1 MKHHLNVIIIA
12 LRVVLFAAA
21 VVSIYNMIRAFGFIE
36 EGNPIEVNK
45 FFLDYFTPLEKIEF
59 NDIEWLGARYFFD
72 IKWLAIGFML
82 AYTALL
88 VYGISG
94 IIRLYKCLLK
104 IEKGQM
110 FYSEQGIQL
119 KKVGATLIIFAKLK
133 YLLFCLV
140 GILSYLD
147 IFTFFRQIPELLAIY
162 LIGKF
167 ILIMSH
173 MAETGEFIK
182 EENELTI

>member
-12 LRVVLFAAA
+12 LRVVLFAAT
-21 VVSIYNMIRAFGFIE
+21 VVCVYNLVRAFGFIQ
-36 EGNPIEVNK
+36 NTNSIEVNK
-45 FFLDYFTPLEKIEF
+45 FLMDYFTPLEKINL
-59 NDIEWLGARYFFD
+59 NDIDWLAARYFFD
-72 IKWLAIGFML
+72 IKWLAVGFML
-82 AYTALL
+82 AYTAVLIF
-88 VYGISG
+88 GMSG

-110 FYSEQGIQL
+110 FYNEQGIQF
-119 KKVGATLIIFAKLK
+119 KKAGATIIIFAKLK

-147 IFTFFRQIPELLAIY
+147 IITFFREIPEFLAIY

-173 MAETGEFIK
+173 MAEKGEFIK